1 MPTGKTPGRKRTRS
15 RRPGHAA
22 PGRDRTKDRRQKTA
36 RPSPPSAQPA
46 TSAPAGLSLE
56 AYLELERA
64 FYLLRDA
71 LEGADS
77 FEELQ
82 AELVRHNMPEGR
94 VRQLADLSLEGDLH
108 VHSNASDGKLPARKL
123 PWLARVLGLRT
134 LALTDHDSVAGCREA
149 FREGML
155 LGVHV
160 MPGVELSTEQP
171 GLEILAYFPDAGK
184 FFGFLASSRAAR
196 LRQVLERRQA
206 EVHQKSLAC
215 LDYVNAWLRRQKVPP
230 ERLIT
235 LEEYDRWF
243 SGQKPYF
250 PGTLCVLGLERLS
263 QSERARLKIHDPR
276 AFNTRVVAPYLER
289 LAQEGPARKKGPNR
303 LNEALAI
310 VATAVRAGV
319 PAATILAHPKELM
332 TKGEMSLGAVR
343 KLVRRLAEERGL
355 DGIEVACARDSE
367 DDIRY
372 WCDIVRE
379 YNAEAQ
385 AAGRKPL
392 LAASHSS
399 DFHVLAPG
407 LATGEITMG
416 FGLLDSRPQFRRGNL
431 RPQMALDEFLEQ
443 LQRRACENVQAA
455 GGSRSDSE

>member
-1 MPTGKTPGRKRTRS
+1 MPTGKKPGKERTQRRRS
-15 RRPGHAA
+15 PQAA
-22 PGRDRTKDRRQKTA
+22 AGRGRAKDRRRKVA
-36 RPSPPSAQPA
+36 RPSATGAPAATSPPSGPSQ
-46 TSAPAGLSLE
+46 E
-56 AYLELERA
+56 AYLELERTL
-64 FYLLRDA
+64 YLVRDA
-71 LEGADS
+71 LATADS
-77 FEELQ
+77 FDELQ
-82 AELVRHNMPEGR
+82 TELARHNMPEGR
-94 VRQLADLSLEGDLH
+94 VAQVADLGLEGDLH
-108 VHSNASDGKLPARKL
+108 VHSNVSDGKLPARKL

-134 LALTDHDSVAGCREA
+134 VALTDHDSVSGCREA

-155 LGVHV
+155 LGVQV
-160 MPGVELSTEQP
+160 VPGVELSTEQP

-184 FFGFLASSRAAR
+184 FFGFLATSRATR
-196 LRQVLERRQA
+196 LRQVLERRQG
-206 EVHQKSLAC
+206 EMHEKSLLF
-215 LDYVNAWLRRQKVPP
+215 LDYINVWLRRQKVPAD
-230 ERLIT
+230 RLIT

-243 SGQKPYF
+243 DGQKPYF
-250 PGTLCVLGLERLS
+250 PGPLCVLGLERLS
-263 QSERARLKIHDPR
+263 EADRSRLKIHDPR
-276 AFNTRVVAPYLER
+276 AFNTRVMTPFLER
-289 LAQEGPARKKGPNR
+289 LAQEGPAGKKKPSR
-303 LNEALAI
+303 LNESLAL
-310 VATAVRAGV
+310 VAAAVKAGV
-319 PAATILAHPKELM
+319 PAVTILAHPKELV

-355 DGIEVACARDSE
+355 DGIEVNCARDSE
-367 DDIRY
+367 DDSRY

-399 DFHVLAPG
+399 DFHVLGPG

-455 GGSRSDSE
+455 GGKTDSE